1 MGKLFEI
8 KGYLLE
14 FYGKYSK
21 YIDKIFQF
29 VLSLMTFIFISSN
42 IGFSNIVANPVVTI
56 ALSVLCTFLPMS
68 ATVIVATFVTLFQLY
83 TLSIGIAVV
92 ALILF
97 LLMYAFYFRL
107 APGNAVVLLLVPLA
121 FMLQIPVVIPIIFG
135 LIGTPICIIPISMGT
150 IIYYLI
156 DCVSSY
162 NTLLETA
169 AESGMLG
176 QMSTYTAQ
184 LLGNREM
191 WCMVITFALTLLIVY
206 SLRTMEVDHAW
217 GIAIVAGI
225 LTNLIAM
232 TFGYVILDVQISYV
246 SLIVGS
252 LVVAVLAFLL
262 ELFVFSVD
270 YSRTEYLQFEDDE
283 YYYYVKAIPKVS
295 VAVPEK
301 TVKRINERQ
310 KTDFIDTEQV
320 LELEQI
326 TKVEVEESEIQ
337 RIIEEE
343 LRS

>member
-14 FYGKYSK
+14 FYAKYSK

-29 VLSLMTFIFISSN
+29 VLSLMTFVFISSN
-42 IGFSNIVANPVVTI
+42 IGFSNIIANPVVTI
-56 ALSVLCTFLPMS
+56 AFSILCTFLPMS
-68 ATVIVATFVTLFQLY
+68 ATVIVATIVTLFQLY

-97 LLMYAFYFRL
+97 LIMYAFYFRL
-107 APGNAVVLLLVPLA
+107 TPGKAVIVLLVPLA
-121 FMLQIPVVIPIIFG
+121 FMLQIPVAIPVIFG
-135 LIGTPICIIPISMGT
+135 LIGTPVCIIPISMGT

-169 AESGMLG
+169 GESGMLG

-191 WCMVITFALTLLIVY
+191 WCMVIAFAITLLIVY

-225 LTNLIAM
+225 LTNIIAM
-232 TFGYVILDVQISYV
+232 TFGYVILDIQISYV
-246 SLIVGS
+246 GLIVGS
-252 LVVAVLAFLL
+252 LVVAVIAFVL
-262 ELFVFSVD
+262 ELFVFTVD

-310 KTDFIDTEQV
+310 RTDFIDTEQV

-337 RIIEEE
+337 KIIEEE